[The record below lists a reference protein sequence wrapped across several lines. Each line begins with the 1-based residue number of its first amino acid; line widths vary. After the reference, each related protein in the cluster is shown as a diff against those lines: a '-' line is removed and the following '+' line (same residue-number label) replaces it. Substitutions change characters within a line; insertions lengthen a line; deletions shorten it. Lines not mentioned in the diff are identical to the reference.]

1 MWRVYV
7 PRPVLRSLARFPTK
21 DADRIWAALD
31 GMKQDPV
38 GGDIRDLGDG
48 TYRRRVGAYRIRFE
62 VDWATRVVSVLW
74 IERRTSTT
82 WRKRHP

>member
-7 PRPVLRSLARFPTK
+7 PKPVLRSLERFPAK
-21 DADRIWAALD
+21 DADRIWAVLD
-31 GMKQDPV
+31 AMKREPF

-62 VDWATRVVSVLW
+62 VDWDTRTVSVLW
-74 IERRTSTT
+74 VRRRTSTT
-82 WRKRHP
+82 Y

>member
-7 PRPVLRSLARFPTK
+7 PKPVLKSLGRFPAR

-31 GMKQDPV
+31 AMKRAPF

-48 TYRRRVGAYRIRFE
+48 TYRRRVGAYRIRFD
-62 VDWATRVVSVLW
+62 VAWNTRTVSVLW
-74 IERRTSTT
+74 VRRRTSITY
-82 WRKRHP
+82 